1 MTHANSI
8 TFDLAWYTILSQYSA
23 SVRRTVCDAVL
34 NFAATGEI
42 PVLKGTAKVA
52 FEFISHE
59 ISKQRAI
66 DAPSASTESIAQQAL
81 PAQPIKDE
89 QDNAADRVEETAI
102 KDSDEL
108 PEATPNTQ
116 TTVNQAEKDTETL
129 DVSSLPLSD
138 KHEAEAPAQI
148 IDIPEVTFTKPNPPV
163 SNASPQKA
171 QRGCISRS
179 RQTIRG
185 ITCVRKGSKM
195 IFKKR

>member
-1 MTHANSI
+1 MTHTNYLS
-8 TFDLAWYTILSQYSA
+8 FDLAWYTILCQYSR
-23 SVRRTVCDAVL
+23 SIRRTVCDAVL

-66 DAPSASTESIAQQAL
+66 DAPSTDTESIVQQAL

-89 QDNAADRVEETAI
+89 QDNPADRVKETAI

-108 PEATPNTQ
+108 QEATPNTQ